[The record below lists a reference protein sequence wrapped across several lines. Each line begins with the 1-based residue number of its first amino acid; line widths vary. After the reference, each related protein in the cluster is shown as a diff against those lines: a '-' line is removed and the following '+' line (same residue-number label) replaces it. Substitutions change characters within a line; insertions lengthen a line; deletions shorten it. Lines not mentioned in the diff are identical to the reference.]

1 MKLRAI
7 LSVLAAL
14 ALVSAL
20 LGAGAYYASLR
31 EIQSRTARREVEARA
46 ESVRLRISSMM
57 KGQLEAAQAL
67 AGLPAVREALMS
79 GDAEAMARVNRSLDA
94 FAEAFHADVC
104 YLMDRSGETLAASNR
119 SRPDSFVGQV
129 YQFRPYFQRAIQ
141 GRPAVYMALGVTSDR
156 RGIYFGRPV
165 PGDGTVLGVAVVKI
179 PAERM
184 ERQVGPDPGIWLLT
198 DPNGLIFAGNRPE
211 WRFRFLWPVGP
222 EVRRA
227 LGASRQFGPGP
238 WTDAGFRQAEPG
250 IAVDPMKRQYRFH
263 SVSLED
269 LSGWRV
275 VYLDRVAAG
284 GLLPRWD
291 RLGFGSG
298 GLVLLLLLLVGVS
311 VVVLYRQA
319 SREINR
325 RRDAENALHESERRY
340 RSVFE
345 NTGTGTVLS
354 EGDMTLSMVNAEFAR
369 MTGYP
374 RSEIEGKLPWT
385 AFVHP
390 DDHDRMRDY
399 HLRRRRGDR
408 NVPTQWECRL
418 LDRSGNVR
426 QMMVQAGLIPG
437 TDTSVGSFT
446 DVTEHRR
453 AEAALKES
461 EERYRQFFESDFS
474 GAYISSPEGG
484 LVACNPAFARLF
496 GYDRPEEV
504 LATDLRGFYCRT
516 ADRVAFLD
524 RLRREGRVADHE
536 NEMIRRDGTVI
547 QTVENAVGVFDREG
561 RLAEIRGYLLDVTEK
576 KNLEAQLRQALK
588 MEAVGTLAGGVAH
601 DFNNLL
607 MAIQGSTD
615 LMLRELPED
624 HPHAKKLS
632 LIESYVRSGARLTA
646 QLLGFAR
653 KGRFEPSPLDLHRL
667 VSETAETVGRTRKDV
682 RVELNLTAERFAV
695 EADRGQ
701 IEQLLLNL
709 MINALDAMPDG
720 GRLTLATRNL
730 SPAEMGGRA
739 ADPKTDSYVRL
750 DVIDTGLGMDQ
761 RTMDQVFDPFFTTKT
776 LGRGTGLGLAS
787 AFGIVQ
793 NHGGHIEVRSA
804 PDRGTTFRVYLPN
817 TDAPAPKPDPP
828 PARDPTEEEGAV
840 LLVDDE
846 PMVREVG
853 AEMLAALGFD
863 VVTAASGAEALERF
877 REKGT
882 VIRLVI
888 LDMIMPE
895 MSGERVFEQLRAL
908 DPDVRVL
915 LSSGYSLEG
924 QARAIL
930 ERGCDG
936 FIQKP
941 FNLREISGKIKKVL
955 TGEGRS
961 ASA

>member
-31 EIQSRTARREVEARA
+31 ETQNQSARRRVESRA
-46 ESVRLRISSMM
+46 ESVRLRIDSIVA
-57 KGQLEAAQAL
+57 GHLDAAEAL
-67 AGLPAVREALMS
+67 AGLPAIRRGLVS
-79 GDAEAMARVNRSLDA
+79 GDPSALAEANAVLDT
-94 FAEAFHADVC
+94 FAAALDADVC
-104 YLMDRSGETLAASNR
+104 YLMNREGTTLAASNR
-119 SRPDSFVGQV
+119 ARPDSFVDQV
-129 YQFRPYFQRAIQ
+129 YEFRPYFQRAVR
-141 GRPAVYMALGVTSDR
+141 GDPSVYMALGVTSGR
-156 RGIYFGRPV
+156 RGLYFGQPV
-165 PGDGTVLGVAVVKI
+165 SDDGKVLGVAVVKI

-184 ERQVGPDPGIWLLT
+184 EREVGPDTGIWLLT
-198 DPNGLIFAGNRPE
+198 DPNGLIFSGNRSN
-211 WRFRFLWPVGP
+211 WHLRFLWPAGI
-222 EVRRA
+222 EARRA
-227 LGASRQFGPGP
+227 LAASRQFGAGP
-238 WTDAGFRQAEPG
+238 WADAGFRRESPE
-250 IAVDPMKRQYRFH
+250 IAVDPRNQRYRFH
-263 SVSLED
+263 SVPLKRQA
-269 LSGWRV
+269 GWRV
-275 VYLDRVAAG
+275 VYLSPKTDG
-284 GLLPRWD
+284 GLPLRWG
-291 RLGFGSG
+291 RLTFGSE
-298 GLVLLLLLLVGVS
+298 GLALLLFLLVGLS
-311 VVVLYRQA
+311 VIVLYRQA
-319 SREINR
+319 SREISR
-325 RRDAENALHESERRY
+325 RRDAESALFESERRY

-354 EGDMTLSMVNAEFAR
+354 ESDMTLSMVNAEFAR
-369 MTGYP
+369 MTGYD

-390 DDHDRMRDY
+390 EDHDRMRDY
-399 HLRRRRGDR
+399 HYRRRRDER

-418 LDRSGNVR
+418 LDRAGSIHQVV
-426 QMMVQAGLIPG
+426 VQAGLIPG
-437 TDTSVGSFT
+437 TDTSVGSFI

-453 AEAALKES
+453 AKAAFKES

-474 GAYISSPEGG
+474 GAYISSPRGK
-484 LVACNPAFARLF
+484 LVACNPAFAGIF
-496 GYDRPEEV
+496 GYETPEDAISV
-504 LATDLRGFYCRT
+504 DLREFYCR
-516 ADRVAFLD
+516 ASDRVAFLD

-536 NEMIRRDGTVI
+536 TEMVRRDGTVI
-547 QTVENAVGVFDREG
+547 QAVENAVGVFDAEG
-561 RLAEIRGYLLDVTEK
+561 RLTEVRGYLLDVTEK

-615 LMLRELPED
+615 LMLRDLPAD
-624 HPHAKKLS
+624 HPHVEKLS
-632 LIESYVRSGARLTA
+632 HIESYVRSGARLTA

-653 KGRFEPSPLDLHRL
+653 KGRFESSPLDLHRL
-667 VSETAETVGRTRKDV
+667 ASETGETVGRTRKDV
-682 RVELNLTAERFAV
+682 TVELDLTAAQFVV

-720 GRLTLATRNL
+720 GRLTLATRNV
-730 SPAEMGGRA
+730 SPSEMCR
-739 ADPKTDSYVRL
+739 RL
-750 DVIDTGLGMDQ
+750 PDCRENAYIRLEVIDTGLGMDR

-787 AFGIVQ
+787 AFGVVQ
-793 NHGGHIEVRSA
+793 NHGGHIEVRST
-804 PDRGTTFRVYLPN
+804 PDQGTTFRVYLP
-817 TDAPAPKPDPP
+817 TTEAPVPAPAPAPI
-828 PARDPTEEEGAV
+828 RDLTEEEGAI

-846 PMVREVG
+846 PMVRDVG
-853 AEMLAALGFD
+853 AEMLATLGFE
-863 VVTAASGAEALERF
+863 VVKAASGAEAIDRF
-877 REKGT
+877 RERGDA
-882 VIRLVI
+882 IRLVI

-895 MSGERVFEQLRAL
+895 MSGERVFEQLRAM

-941 FNLREISGKIKKVL
+941 FNLREISGKIREVL
-955 TGEGRS
+955 AGEGRPPS
-961 ASA
+961 A